1 MSDETEQQQ
10 IGGRLTPLVAVL
22 ARRIDFAILAVL
34 AYLPALF
41 SSPGRMPAD
50 TKLYLYTD
58 PGGLIDRAA
67 STFEPDQLAGWV
79 PHQQITYLWPS
90 GPWFWVFDALAVPDW
105 IAHRLWIG
113 SIMFAAGAGARHCAR
128 HLGHG
133 GAAALAAAAVYQLSP
148 YLLPYISRT
157 SLLLLPWAGLGWIVA
172 ATIRATRSDVQATRL
187 DRWRDPAVI
196 ALIVATVGST
206 NATALAMI
214 VPAPAIWIA
223 LGVWQRRLELRRVLA
238 VAARVATVCVAVSLW
253 WVAML
258 LVQSRWGAPVLL
270 YSETLEDV
278 SRNSTG
284 PEVFRGMG
292 YWLFY
297 GRDAFAAT
305 TTASIDYLTRSSGI
319 VISFALAIVGLVGI
333 GFGRIGHRQFPALLV
348 GLGVVLAVGVHPI
361 DDSSPLMKLL
371 TSDSEA
377 GLALA
382 LRSSTRAVP
391 IVVLGLAL
399 GTAGLVERA
408 STVPIRASL
417 PAWASARRVSAAAVV
432 VAAVVNMPSVWQ
444 AGLVDPALDR
454 DSELP
459 DVWNTA
465 AAALDAQLPNTRV
478 LQLPGAEFGAFN
490 WGYTVDQPLVS
501 ATTRPLVTRDLLP
514 LGAAPAMDLLYALD
528 DRVQAGTL
536 DPESLAP
543 VARLFGVSTVWVAN
557 DVDALRFRTPRPGA
571 IDDLIAHAPGIAKRT
586 VFGEARPAPD
596 HATDLFGRPLVDA
609 DAIVAAPAAVAPVV
623 LANIADPQT
632 IIRAKTNEILLSGSG
647 DGIVDAAAAGLI
659 DGTELL
665 HLGGDIELVDPSMA
679 VIVTDSSRD
688 RARHWRSSQD
698 VLGHTEPGGPG
709 IDVLTPTA
717 ADQRLNPYENDHVE
731 GAQTVAVQRGPV
743 TALASAY
750 GEPFAYRPE
759 SRAVMAIDG
768 DLATAW
774 SVGDHGDPIGEVL
787 RLTPN
792 QVVESLTLHQLSAPD
807 DRTITSISIE
817 LTGTDPL
824 HVELN
829 ETSTAPSG
837 QRVLLNA
844 PTKGPIDI
852 VLTGVTGT
860 AGTTAAAAAGVGFT
874 EIDMGLGPTI
884 EYMRPPTNVLQHLS
898 PDHELLDIVF
908 TRERIEATSHWR
920 SDPEPVL
927 RRLLPLS
934 STSSVEVTGT
944 VRLDQRANDVDIAA
958 VIGDEGATADRRLPG
973 VDHRGAAAVDG
984 DTTTTWLTPVD
995 NVTGAT
1001 LTLAAITEP
1010 IQTLEMVQPVGLW
1023 STITEVVIAGPDL
1036 EVTAAVPPP
1045 GVDGRSRIA
1054 LPTRIGAAGQPLT
1067 ISISQIAPSTA
1078 IERRYGD
1085 TVTMPAGIVELTDTT
1100 GIEVA
1105 ESVGDNTVTSAC
1117 KLAPLTID
1125 GEAIRVRFEASVATL
1140 LAGGAVRAASCDGAI
1155 DLAAGEHIV
1164 AGRPMDAAWN
1174 LDQVVLSTRRTS
1186 TLPSAANT
1194 VELVEEGDRSNV
1206 VDIDC
1211 PAGCWLVFG
1220 MGHNEAWTAAVGGR
1234 DLGKPQLVDG
1244 GFNGWWIEPTS
1255 GEQRVRIT
1263 WTAQRAVTIGLI
1275 ISFISVLGLIG
1286 VVGAR
1291 AWRRRDVAGAG
1302 TSLVNSADRVVAHS
1316 WIFNGVFAM
1325 AVAILV
1331 TPVWGLVAL
1340 AVAAAEH
1347 ALRHVGRWR
1356 PILAASGLLLAAL
1369 VAVSVV
1375 FVERRE
1381 APFPN
1386 AGWTTTFDHLHGLML
1401 TSIAL
1406 VVASTFVRSRPDRK

>member
-1 MSDETEQQQ
+1 
-10 IGGRLTPLVAVL
+10 
-22 ARRIDFAILAVL
+22 
-34 AYLPALF
+34 
-41 SSPGRMPAD
+41 
-50 TKLYLYTD
+50 
-58 PGGLIDRAA
+58 
-67 STFEPDQLAGWV
+67 
-79 PHQQITYLWPS
+79 
-90 GPWFWVFDALAVPDW
+90 
-105 IAHRLWIG
+105 
-113 SIMFAAGAGARHCAR
+113 
-128 HLGHG
+128 
-133 GAAALAAAAVYQLSP
+133 
-148 YLLPYISRT
+148 
-157 SLLLLPWAGLGWIVA
+157 
-172 ATIRATRSDVQATRL
+172 
-187 DRWRDPAVI
+187 
-196 ALIVATVGST
+196 
-206 NATALAMI
+206 MI

-238 VAARVATVCVAVSLW
+238 VAARVAAVCVSVSLW

-348 GLGVVLAVGVHPI
+348 GIGVVLAVGVHPI

-586 VFGEARPAPD
+586 VFGEARPGPD

-609 DAIVAAPAAVAPVV
+609 DAIVAVPAAVAPVV

-731 GAQTVAVQRGPV
+731 GAQTVAVQR
-743 TALASAY
+743 
-750 GEPFAYRPE
+750 
-759 SRAVMAIDG
+759 
-768 DLATAW
+768 
-774 SVGDHGDPIGEVL
+774 
-787 RLTPN
+787 
-792 QVVESLTLHQLSAPD
+792 
-807 DRTITSISIE
+807 
-817 LTGTDPL
+817 
-824 HVELN
+824 
-829 ETSTAPSG
+829 
-837 QRVLLNA
+837 
-844 PTKGPIDI
+844 
-852 VLTGVTGT
+852 
-860 AGTTAAAAAGVGFT
+860 
-874 EIDMGLGPTI
+874 
-884 EYMRPPTNVLQHLS
+884 
-898 PDHELLDIVF
+898 
-908 TRERIEATSHWR
+908 
-920 SDPEPVL
+920 
-927 RRLLPLS
+927 
-934 STSSVEVTGT
+934 
-944 VRLDQRANDVDIAA
+944 
-958 VIGDEGATADRRLPG
+958 
-973 VDHRGAAAVDG
+973 
-984 DTTTTWLTPVD
+984 
-995 NVTGAT
+995 
-1001 LTLAAITEP
+1001 
-1010 IQTLEMVQPVGLW
+1010 
-1023 STITEVVIAGPDL
+1023 
-1036 EVTAAVPPP
+1036 
-1045 GVDGRSRIA
+1045 
-1054 LPTRIGAAGQPLT
+1054 
-1067 ISISQIAPSTA
+1067 
-1078 IERRYGD
+1078 
-1085 TVTMPAGIVELTDTT
+1085 
-1100 GIEVA
+1100 
-1105 ESVGDNTVTSAC
+1105 
-1117 KLAPLTID
+1117 
-1125 GEAIRVRFEASVATL
+1125 
-1140 LAGGAVRAASCDGAI
+1140 
-1155 DLAAGEHIV
+1155 
-1164 AGRPMDAAWN
+1164 
-1174 LDQVVLSTRRTS
+1174 
-1186 TLPSAANT
+1186 
-1194 VELVEEGDRSNV
+1194 
-1206 VDIDC
+1206 
-1211 PAGCWLVFG
+1211 
-1220 MGHNEAWTAAVGGR
+1220 
-1234 DLGKPQLVDG
+1234 
-1244 GFNGWWIEPTS
+1244 
-1255 GEQRVRIT
+1255 
-1263 WTAQRAVTIGLI
+1263 
-1275 ISFISVLGLIG
+1275 
-1286 VVGAR
+1286 
-1291 AWRRRDVAGAG
+1291 
-1302 TSLVNSADRVVAHS
+1302 
-1316 WIFNGVFAM
+1316 
-1325 AVAILV
+1325 
-1331 TPVWGLVAL
+1331 
-1340 AVAAAEH
+1340 
-1347 ALRHVGRWR
+1347 
-1356 PILAASGLLLAAL
+1356 
-1369 VAVSVV
+1369 
-1375 FVERRE
+1375 
-1381 APFPN
+1381 
-1386 AGWTTTFDHLHGLML
+1386 
-1401 TSIAL
+1401 
-1406 VVASTFVRSRPDRK
+1406 